1 MAQQRNRS
9 PIRRLRKRLAA
20 ARRSAENAATI
31 LKQGRLGAP
40 YTAPFEIVTEG
51 PIHRL
56 RHYRGAG
63 VEPNEALEPLL
74 FVPPLMVSSE
84 IYDISPELSAIAA
97 IMDRGI
103 DVWLVDFGAPEQEE
117 GGLSRTLEDHVLAVA
132 SSVEKVAAQTGRAVH
147 VAGYSQGGM
156 FAYQAAAYLRSEHVA
171 SLVTFGSPVD
181 IWRNLPVKVNEEVT
195 GKMVEAAGAALAPG
209 LKHLSG
215 LPGALTSTGF
225 KVFNAHKEMK
235 QIASFFGLL
244 HDKEALLKREPSRR
258 FLGGEGFVA
267 WPGPAFRQFVDQVIV
282 ENRMKS
288 GGMVM
293 GGRAT
298 SLGDIRCPILALVGT
313 RDDMARPAAVRGIIK
328 AAPAADV
335 HLVDV
340 AAGHFGLVVG
350 STALTRVWP
359 LVGDWIAWHSGHGKE
374 PADLHASGPLTR
386 LAAGATTPRTEG
398 DEGPPAESRT
408 SALYDVAT
416 DVLDGWWHRAGDLG
430 VEISSVVDAMRWQL
444 PRLAKLED
452 LMQDAGASMSATL
465 AEQAEA
471 IGDRPFFLWK
481 GRVYTYA
488 DADARVNQVA
498 RALLTRGVERGT
510 RVGVLLP
517 NHPDYLTLTTAL
529 NRIGA
534 VSVLLNTGVRGLS
547 LAQALEAGAVEVL
560 VTDLRAEEA
569 GLGEGDGLVAL
580 SALQAEADE
589 RSGDPIEDLEPTRI
603 DDVAMLMFTSGTT
616 GLPKAAKITNRR
628 LVAAALGAAAACR
641 LGPRDTVYCALPLYH
656 ATGML
661 VAVGGALA
669 GGARLA
675 LAPKFSASAFWT
687 DVRRVGASVVFY
699 VGELCRYLVNTPP
712 SGSEDNHP
720 VRLFAGNGMREDVW
734 RRLQERF
741 GPVQVLEF
749 YGSTEGNVA
758 LANLTGEK
766 VGCVGRPL
774 TGTEHVALLRYD
786 VETETFL
793 QDDNG
798 LYIRCA
804 VDEPGVL
811 VARVHTG
818 RNPLSRFDG
827 YVDADDTR
835 RKLLRDVM
843 APGDEWFVT
852 GDLLRRDADGDYW
865 FVDRL
870 GDTFRWKGEN
880 VSTEQVAAV
889 LARDPAIAMA
899 AVYGVELP
907 GREGRAGM
915 AAIELVD
922 GAVFDPAA
930 MYTLVSE
937 HLFPAARPRFL
948 RMVEKLETTASL
960 KVHKFG
966 LQQEGVPLGP
976 GADPVFWYDESQG
989 VYRPLDEETYAE
1001 LTR

>member
-1 MAQQRNRS
+1 MAEKRKRS
-9 PIRRLRKRLAA
+9 PIRKLRRRLAA
-20 ARRSAENAATI
+20 ARKGAENAAII
-31 LKQGRLGAP
+31 LREGRLGAP
-40 YTAPFEIVTEG
+40 YRAPYDVVDEG
-51 PIHRL
+51 AIHRL
-56 RHYRGAG
+56 RHYRIDDCDVTVGQ
-63 VEPNEALEPLL
+63 PLL

-84 IYDISPELSAIAA
+84 VYDISPELSAVAA
-97 IMDRGI
+97 LTARGI
-103 DVWLVDFGAPEQEE
+103 DVWLVDFGAPEDEE
-117 GGLSRTLEDHVLAVA
+117 DGLRRTLEDHILAVA
-132 SSVEKVAAQTGRAVH
+132 SSIERAAAQTGQAVH

-171 SLVTFGSPVD
+171 SLITFGSPVD
-181 IWRNLPVKVNEEVT
+181 IWRNLPVRVNEEVT
-195 GKMVEAAGAALAPG
+195 GKVVEAAGAALAPG
-209 LKHLSG
+209 LRHLSG

-225 KVFNAHKEMK
+225 KVFNAHKEVK

-244 HDKEALLKREPSRR
+244 HDRDALIKREPSRR

-282 ENRMKS
+282 QNRMKS
-288 GGMVM
+288 GGLVM
-293 GGRAT
+293 GGRST
-298 SLGDIRCPILALVGT
+298 SLGDITCPILALVGT
-313 RDDMARPAAVRGIIK
+313 RDDMARPAAVRGIVE
-328 AAPAADV
+328 AAPKAKV
-335 HLVDV
+335 HLVEV

-359 LVGDWIAWHSGHGKE
+359 LVGDWILWHAGAGQE
-374 PADLHASGPLTR
+374 PADLHATGPLR
-386 LAAGATTPRTEG
+386 RVDG
-398 DEGPPAESRT
+398 DADAVEPAQPDGSRT
-408 SALYDVAT
+408 SALYDMAT

-452 LMQDAGASMSATL
+452 LMQDPGASLSATL

-471 IGDRPFFLWK
+471 IGEETFFLWK
-481 GRVYTYA
+481 GRAYTYA
-488 DADARVNQVA
+488 DADARVNQIA
-498 RALLTRGVERGT
+498 RALITRGVTRGT

-534 VSVLLNTGVRGLS
+534 VAVLLNSGLLGES
-547 LAQALEAGAVEVL
+547 LQQALDVGGVEL
-560 VTDLRAEEA
+560 
-569 GLGEGDGLVAL
+569 LVADPANPPGVENIPL
-580 SALQAEADE
+580 DVLQAEADD
-589 RSGDPIEDLEPTRI
+589 RSGEAIEDLVPTRI

-616 GLPKAAKITNRR
+616 GLPKAARITNRR

-661 VAVGGALA
+661 IAVGGALA

-675 LAPKFSASAFWT
+675 LAPKFSTTQFWT

-699 VGELCRYLVNTPP
+699 VGELCRYLVNAPP
-712 SGSEDNHP
+712 GPGDNKHP
-720 VRLFAGNGMREDVW
+720 VRLFAGNGMRADVW
-734 RRLQERF
+734 ERLLARF

-774 TGTEHVALLRYD
+774 TGPDHVALLAYD
-786 VETETFL
+786 VEHGEFL
-793 QDDNG
+793 RDPNG
-798 LYIRCA
+798 LYIRCG

-811 VARVHTG
+811 VSRVHTG

-827 YVDADDTR
+827 YVSKEETQ
-835 RKLLRDVM
+835 RKILRDVM

-865 FVDRL
+865 FIDRL
-870 GDTFRWKGEN
+870 GETYRWKGEN
-880 VSTEQVAAV
+880 VSSAQVSAV
-889 LARDPAIAMA
+889 LTSDPSVALA

-915 AAIELVD
+915 AALELVD
-922 GAVFDPAA
+922 GASFNPQAL
-930 MYTLVSE
+930 YRRVSDN
-937 HLFPAARPRFL
+937 LFPAARPRFVRIVAKMAL
-948 RMVEKLETTASL
+948 TASL
-960 KVHKFG
+960 KVRAHE
-966 LQQEGVPLGP
+966 LQQEGVAFGA
-976 GADPVFWYDESQG
+976 GADPVFWYDEDAG
-989 VYRPLDEETYAE
+989 RYCPLDEETYAR
-1001 LTR
+1001 LTA

>member
-1 MAQQRNRS
+1 MTEKRKRS
-9 PIRRLRKRLAA
+9 PIRKLRRRLAA
-20 ARRSAENAATI
+20 ARKGAENAAII

-40 YTAPFEIVTEG
+40 YRAAYDVIDEG

-56 RHYRGAG
+56 RHYRPEDADGPRRPA
-63 VEPNEALEPLL
+63 LL

-84 IYDISPELSAIAA
+84 IYDISPELSAVAA
-97 IMDRGI
+97 LIDRGI
-103 DVWLVDFGAPEQEE
+103 DVWLVDFGAPEEE
-117 GGLSRTLEDHVLAVA
+117 EDGLRRSLEDHILAVA
-132 SSVEKVAAQTGRAVH
+132 ASIERAAAQTGQAVH

-156 FAYQAAAYLRSEHVA
+156 FAYQAAAYLRSEHIA
-171 SLVTFGSPVD
+171 SLITFGSPVD

-209 LKHLSG
+209 LRHLSG

-225 KVFNAHKEMK
+225 KVFNAHKEVK

-244 HDKEALLKREPSRR
+244 HDRDALLKREPSRR
-258 FLGGEGFVA
+258 FLGGEGFVS

-282 ENRMKS
+282 QNRMKS
-288 GGMVM
+288 GGLVM
-293 GGRAT
+293 GGRST
-298 SLGDIRCPILALVGT
+298 SLGDISCPVLALVGT
-313 RDDMARPAAVRGIIK
+313 RDDMARPAAVRGIIQ

-359 LVGDWIAWHSGHGKE
+359 LVGDWIAWHDGSGPE
-374 PADLHASGPLTR
+374 PADLHADGPLSR
-386 LAAGATTPRTEG
+386 GGKTTDAPTA
-398 DEGPPAESRT
+398 DAPSESRT
-408 SALYDVAT
+408 SALYDMAT

-452 LMQDAGASMSATL
+452 LMQDSGASLSATL

-471 IGDRPFFLWK
+471 IGDETFFLWK
-481 GRVYTYA
+481 GRAYSYA
-488 DADARVNQVA
+488 DADARVNQIA
-498 RALLTRGVERGT
+498 RALQTRGVARDDH
-510 RVGVLLP
+510 VGVLLP

-529 NRIGA
+529 NRLGA
-534 VSVLLNTGVRGLS
+534 VAVLLNSGLRGSSLEQAVHAGSVGLLVSDLSGEELGTSLELNLLS
-547 LAQALEAGAVEVL
+547 LV
-560 VTDLRAEEA
+560 D
-569 GLGEGDGLVAL
+569 L
-580 SALQAEADE
+580 SADADQ
-589 RSGDPIEDLEPTRI
+589 RSGEPIDELDPTRI

-661 VAVGGALA
+661 IAVGGALA
-669 GGARLA
+669 GGSRLA
-675 LAPKFSASAFWT
+675 LAPRFSTTQFWT

-699 VGELCRYLVNTPP
+699 VGELCRYLVNAPTMP
-712 SGSEDNHP
+712 GEDKHP
-720 VRLFAGNGMREDVW
+720 VRLFAGNGMRADVW
-734 RRLQERF
+734 ERLLARF
-741 GPVQVLEF
+741 GDVQVLEF

-766 VGCVGRPL
+766 IGCVGRPL
-774 TGTEHVALLRYD
+774 TGSDHVALLAYD
-786 VETETFL
+786 VEKDAFL
-793 QDDNG
+793 RDGNG
-798 LYIRCA
+798 MYIRCG

-811 VARVHTG
+811 VSKVHTG

-827 YVDADDTR
+827 YVDKAATGL
-835 RKLLRDVM
+835 KLIRDVM

-852 GDLLRRDADGDYW
+852 GDLLTRDADGDYW

-870 GDTFRWKGEN
+870 GDTYRWKGEN
-880 VSTEQVAAV
+880 VSSAQVTAV
-889 LARDPAIAMA
+889 LTADPAIALA
-899 AVYGVELP
+899 AVYGVALP

-915 AAIELVD
+915 AAVELAP
-922 GAVFDPAA
+922 GA
-930 MYTLVSE
+930 TLDADRLYQHVTH

-948 RMVEKLETTASL
+948 RLVGKLTVTDSM
-960 KVHKFG
+960 KVINHG
-966 LQQEGVPLGP
+966 LQREGVTFGE
-976 GADPVFWYDESQG
+976 GADPLFWYSEEVG
-989 VYRPLDEETYAE
+989 TYAPLDEETYAR
-1001 LTR
+1001 LTT